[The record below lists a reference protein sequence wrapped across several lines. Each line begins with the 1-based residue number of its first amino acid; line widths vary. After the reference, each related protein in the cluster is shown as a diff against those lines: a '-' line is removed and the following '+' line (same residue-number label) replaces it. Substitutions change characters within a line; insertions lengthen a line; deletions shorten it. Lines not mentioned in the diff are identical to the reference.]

1 MKVKQNEAEEYV
13 SSEREGGNRKKPNEV
28 EKLI

>member
-13 SSEREGGNRKKPNEV
+13 SSEREGGNRKKNLM
-28 EKLI
+28 KWRN